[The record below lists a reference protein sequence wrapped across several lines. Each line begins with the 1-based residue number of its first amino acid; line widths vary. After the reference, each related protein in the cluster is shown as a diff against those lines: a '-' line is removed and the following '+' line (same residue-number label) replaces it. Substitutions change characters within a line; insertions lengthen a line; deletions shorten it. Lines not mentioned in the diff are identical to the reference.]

1 MSKHLSITISD
12 VMRGFYNHDWDII
25 MLMRKYGEEIK
36 YEQNRVKKIKEE
48 ARQAKRKRKRM
59 RR

>member
-1 MSKHLSITISD
+1 
-12 VMRGFYNHDWDII
+12 MRGFYNHDWDII